1 MILQSYCSLSYSH
14 VFISLN
20 RHLNQRLKEDDFAF
34 HTVIDHVFLFGKN
47 ASHATHTLFCILIPT
62 LDQGYTVSSNFKIP
76 SEEVG
81 I

>member
-1 MILQSYCSLSYSH
+1 MAVVVLSASFKTMAKKSH
-14 VFISLN
+14 VRKYSAIKYPIL
-20 RHLNQRLKEDDFAF
+20 FAF
-34 HTVIDHVFLFGKN
+34 HTVTDHVFLFGKN

>member
-1 MILQSYCSLSYSH
+1 M
-14 VFISLN
+14 
-20 RHLNQRLKEDDFAF
+20 FAF
-34 HTVIDHVFLFGKN
+34 HTVTDHVFLFGKN